1 MKICIFNSLPQ
12 HHEMFAHVLDYFKNN
27 KMIIDIYTNKTNN
40 YGWLNYYEKEYNI
53 HVWYPISFF
62 NSHAYDYVFLLTDDD
77 YGYNPYWNNTT
88 RVLVTEHD
96 SKRELNLK
104 TYCKHQTRQF
114 NLRSPPSDPN
124 TWILPVWNAILQ
136 AKYERLTVL
145 SLGNATNNLNLPSL
159 FSNYKEI
166 DFILV
171 DRDMNTQNTE
181 PNIRKFNKLEASKLI
196 EYASKSHYILV
207 WPTTSYSTN
216 HKHYSMSGSIPLAY
230 SVGTPL
236 LLPESYLE
244 PLGLKGLTGIPDKDQ
259 INLEIPDKEIF
270 LKERFVLLERRNKI
284 FNSVFFGSLD
294 KTPVGPGMYT
304 AVIVEPR
311 KHKAMR
317 FVLKNFTDN
326 LDYRWNFIIF
336 HGTSNKEWLE
346 EIIESLGS
354 HRIKL
359 INLNVENIDWHGY
372 NKLISTRSF
381 IEQIPTETFLIF
393 QTDTMISV
401 PGKDLI
407 YDFIHYDYVG
417 APWPESILKES
428 CYVGNGGLS
437 LRKKSKMLEIID
449 NVPYPFQCP
458 EDLYYCGINHNIP
471 MYKPSWKESRLFSIE
486 SIHSERS
493 FGIHKAW
500 ARLDIG
506 PLEKQFPGIG
516 ILKELNT

>member
-1 MKICIFNSLPQ
+1 
-12 HHEMFAHVLDYFKNN
+12 
-27 KMIIDIYTNKTNN
+27 
-40 YGWLNYYEKEYNI
+40 
-53 HVWYPISFF
+53 
-62 NSHAYDYVFLLTDDD
+62 
-77 YGYNPYWNNTT
+77 
-88 RVLVTEHD
+88 
-96 SKRELNLK
+96 
-104 TYCKHQTRQF
+104 
-114 NLRSPPSDPN
+114 
-124 TWILPVWNAILQ
+124 
-136 AKYERLTVL
+136 
-145 SLGNATNNLNLPSL
+145 
-159 FSNYKEI
+159 
-166 DFILV
+166 
-171 DRDMNTQNTE
+171 
-181 PNIRKFNKLEASKLI
+181 
-196 EYASKSHYILV
+196 
-207 WPTTSYSTN
+207 
-216 HKHYSMSGSIPLAY
+216 
-230 SVGTPL
+230 
-236 LLPESYLE
+236 
-244 PLGLKGLTGIPDKDQ
+244 
-259 INLEIPDKEIF
+259 
-270 LKERFVLLERRNKI
+270 
-284 FNSVFFGSLD
+284 
-294 KTPVGPGMYT
+294 
-304 AVIVEPR
+304 
-311 KHKAMR
+311 
-317 FVLKNFTDN
+317 
-326 LDYRWNFIIF
+326 
-336 HGTSNKEWLE
+336 
-346 EIIESLGS
+346 
-354 HRIKL
+354 L

-500 ARLDIG
+500 ARLDIE